1 MGLTGMLLAATL
13 SWGAAQAADQLV
25 GGVKVSASMASA
37 GAMLQLNGAG
47 VRFKGPFKVY
57 TAALYTGKKVSTAEE
72 FHAAPGP
79 KRIVLTMHREI
90 EAPELGR
97 LFIKGIQSNA
107 LAAALPKILADLPRM
122 GEIFGA
128 NKKLLPGDQLTV
140 EWIPNSGM
148 VISVKGVPQGEAFRA
163 PEFFSAM
170 MDIWLGSSPAD
181 WQLKDA
187 LLGKSSAPSPT

>member
-1 MGLTGMLLAATL
+1 MLLAATL
-13 SWGAAQAADQLV
+13 CWGAAPAADQLV

-37 GAMLQLNGAG
+37 SAMLQLNGAG

-72 FHAAPGP
+72 FHAVPGP
-79 KRIVLTMHREI
+79 KRLVITMQRDV

-97 LFIKGIQSNA
+97 LFIKGIQNNA
-107 LAAALPKILADLPRM
+107 PAAALPKIIAELPRM
-122 GEIFGA
+122 GEMFGA
-128 NKKLLPGDQLTV
+128 NKKLLAGEQLTV
-140 EWIPNSGM
+140 EWIPGSGM

-163 PEFFSAM
+163 PEFFNAM
-170 MDIWLGSSPAD
+170 MDIWLGNSPAD

-187 LLGKSSAPSPT
+187 LLGKSSAASPA